1 MSALPDNNP
10 KRKQFLDRWTND
22 EIPLEMPSESSLPLR
37 PLPEKVLRQLK
48 ADRARRARLDPK
60 YRAHLESLGIF
71 LTPEE
76 LGETEPPKTGDAE
89 PPASEPQ

>member
-1 MSALPDNNP
+1 MNEPSDKNP
-10 KRKQFLDRWTND
+10 QKNQFLDRWCND
-22 EIPLEMPSESSLPLR
+22 EIAIEMPGGPSLPPR

-48 ADRARRARLDPK
+48 AERAMRARLDPA

-76 LGETEPPKTGDAE
+76 LAE
-89 PPASEPQ
+89 PPASGDAEATPS